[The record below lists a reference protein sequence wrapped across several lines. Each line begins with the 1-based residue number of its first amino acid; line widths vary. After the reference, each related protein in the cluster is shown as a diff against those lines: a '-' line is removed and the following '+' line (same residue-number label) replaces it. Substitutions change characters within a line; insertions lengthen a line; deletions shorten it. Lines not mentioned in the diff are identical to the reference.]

1 MKMETEFSQMES
13 LEEIL
18 RYDENGNRIF
28 ANGELRGNTRISQGE
43 NTRQDGNGNNIYE
56 GISKSDIRID
66 ETGIFHGEQRNESSE
81 DVNRPVQGEQI
92 GGSFDGNSKKSDQ
105 LYEGGKTE
113 NDESLED
120 YRRESSRVHDND
132 FGTQGNSNQGSSR
145 SLENIDNDTKGGK
158 TENDESL
165 EDYRRESSRV
175 HDNDFGTQ
183 GNSNQGSSRSLENI
197 DNDTIKGANT
207 ASFFYSKENPE
218 ELITD
223 EMLERVPNLYE
234 QEDVSLA
241 DKEVHAAYIIPFR
254 SNWTWY
260 MTEYDKASGDAF
272 GLVLGIEPEWGYF
285 NLNELKELNAQRLIL
300 EDFPKT
306 FRELKDTEFKNQ
318 MTEEELH
325 RVFDGE
331 LSFEEQFQENE
342 QLTYSPSYDLSP
354 NFAEEVGSAMEEYE
368 VPMYEAVN
376 RIATS

>member
-1 MKMETEFSQMES
+1 M
-13 LEEIL
+13 
-18 RYDENGNRIF
+18 
-28 ANGELRGNTRISQGE
+28 
-43 NTRQDGNGNNIYE
+43 
-56 GISKSDIRID
+56 
-66 ETGIFHGEQRNESSE
+66 
-81 DVNRPVQGEQI
+81 NRPLQGEQI
-92 GGSFDGNSKKSDQ
+92 GGSFDGNSKKSNQ

-132 FGTQGNSNQGSSR
+132 FSTQGNSNQGSSR
-145 SLENIDNDTKGGK
+145 GLENIDNDTK
-158 TENDESL
+158 E
-165 EDYRRESSRV
+165 
-175 HDNDFGTQ
+175 
-183 GNSNQGSSRSLENI
+183 
-197 DNDTIKGANT
+197 GANT

-223 EMLERVPNLYE
+223 EILERVPNLYE
-234 QEDVSLA
+234 QEEVSLA

-260 MTEYDKASGDAF
+260 MTEYDKESGDAF

-306 FRELKDTEFKNQ
+306 FRELKDTELKNQ

-331 LSFEEQFQENE
+331 LSFKEQFQENE
-342 QLTYSPSYDLSP
+342 QITYSPSYDLSP
-354 NFAEEVGSAMEEYE
+354 NFAEEVGAAMEEYE
-368 VPMYEAVN
+368 VPMNE
-376 RIATS
+376 